1 MGTRTNSLLVWN
13 LIVVLLL
20 AASLP
25 SVLSA
30 QVDAVFANWG
40 EPDRACLGDGIGGFS
55 CSDVSSD
62 TSQSFGIAL
71 GFIDGDSDLDAVF
84 VNTDQQ
90 NRVCLGDGNG
100 GFDSCRDVSVDQ
112 VTSSAVALDFID
124 GDTNLD
130 AVFSGSPSESP
141 PDPAQVCLGDGV
153 GDFSCSDL
161 TTTESDSD
169 VALGYVNGD
178 NHIDAVF
185 AGGHA
190 VASFSGDTIP
200 NAVCL
205 GNGDGSGGFS
215 CSNVNSDTNFT
226 SDVALGFING
236 DADLDAVFSN
246 WGNAKPN
253 RVCLGNGS
261 GVFSCSDIIGEIGS
275 SRQVA
280 LGLLDG
286 DVNLDAVFA
295 NFGSPR

>member
-1 MGTRTNSLLVWN
+1 
-13 LIVVLLL
+13 
-20 AASLP
+20 
-25 SVLSA
+25 
-30 QVDAVFANWG
+30 
-40 EPDRACLGDGIGGFS
+40 
-55 CSDVSSD
+55 
-62 TSQSFGIAL
+62 
-71 GFIDGDSDLDAVF
+71 
-84 VNTDQQ
+84 
-90 NRVCLGDGNG
+90 
-100 GFDSCRDVSVDQ
+100 
-112 VTSSAVALDFID
+112 
-124 GDTNLD
+124 
-130 AVFSGSPSESP
+130 
-141 PDPAQVCLGDGV
+141 
-153 GDFSCSDL
+153 
-161 TTTESDSD
+161 

-185 AGGHA
+185 AGGQT
-190 VASFSGDTIP
+190 VASSSGDTIP

-205 GNGDGSGGFS
+205 GNGDGGFSCSGFDGGKTTGVVLGDVDGDGHLDAVFSNAPVCGTPPRFCSGGQNAVCLGDGSGGFS

-286 DVNLDAVFA
+286 DVNIDAVFA